1 MTFTVG
7 LSNPSNGLTYN
18 QARINL
24 TIQNATQADITSME
38 YLLGSTWMTIQLTQS
53 GANDT
58 GLVGLS
64 GGFQLNPGDSQ
75 AITLRANWAQP
86 GTYSVKFDLTGISY
100 TDRVMASTSF
110 SSHVYNPPL
119 TSLNSLNLP
128 FLANNTYTFNVGLA
142 NPSAPNGNSIAQAD
156 LLFTFLNTNLADIGA
171 FNYESA
177 DKWLNLTLV
186 QSGANVVG
194 AYPVTGSFALSPGMV
209 FISWKLT
216 LSSLARYPCPF
227 PRDW

>member
-1 MTFTVG
+1 
-7 LSNPSNGLTYN
+7 
-18 QARINL
+18 
-24 TIQNATQADITSME
+24 
-38 YLLGSTWMTIQLTQS
+38 
-53 GANDT
+53 
-58 GLVGLS
+58 
-64 GGFQLNPGDSQ
+64 
-75 AITLRANWAQP
+75 
-86 GTYSVKFDLTGISY
+86 
-100 TDRVMASTSF
+100 
-110 SSHVYNPPL
+110 L

-194 AYPVTGSFALSPGMV
+194 AYPVTGSFALSPGDSPNFPFELCFSKDGIYILEV
-209 FISWKLT
+209 DLII
-216 LSSLARYPCPF
+216 LARYPCPF
-227 PRDW
+227 PRDLVELPVGNLPDF